1 MIDPAKADTKDRPHV
16 IIVGGGFGGLQAAK
30 RLSRRARVHITV
42 IDRHNYHLFQPLL
55 YQVATAG
62 LGPNNIAAPIRRVL
76 RNREPVEVL
85 LGEVESVDVDNKR
98 VHLTDG
104 AELRY
109 DYLIL
114 ACGAT
119 HSYFGRDDWAPFA
132 PGLKSIDDALLIRR
146 RILLA
151 FERAERATDP
161 EERKNLMRF
170 VIVGGG
176 PTGVELAGAIRELS
190 RFTLAKDFDTIDP
203 AQAQVILLEGGPHIL
218 GAFPQELSIKAR
230 ESLERMGVTVRE
242 NTRVTGIDEDGVLV
256 GNERIPAKTVLW
268 AAGVAASPLG
278 KSLGVPLDRAGRV
291 IVNPDLTVP
300 GHEEISIA
308 GDMASLTGPDGHPVP
323 GLAPAAMQMGEHA
336 ADNIARM
343 LDGKPPT
350 PFRYKDKGI
359 MATVGRRAA
368 VARVGERKFSGWF
381 AWILWC
387 FIHILFLIGFRN
399 RFRVLTEWAWG
410 YIGYDRGSRLITG
423 PLDFHTV
430 TAPRETVPTEA
441 G

>member
-1 MIDPAKADTKDRPHV
+1 MNVSANSDGKHRPHV

-30 RLSRRARVHITV
+30 RLIRLAPVRITM

-76 RNREPVEVL
+76 RGREPLEVL
-85 LGEVESVDVDNKR
+85 LGEVESVDPEHKR
-98 VHLTDG
+98 LHLTDG
-104 AELRY
+104 ATLSY

-119 HSYFGRDDWAPFA
+119 HSYFGRDDWAPLA

-151 FERAERATDP
+151 FEHAERESDP
-161 EERKNLMRF
+161 EMRKIWMRF

-190 RFTLAKDFDTIDP
+190 RYTLAKDFDAIDP
-203 AQAQVILLEGGPHIL
+203 SEAQVILLEGGKHIL
-218 GAFPQELSIKAR
+218 AAFPPELSIKAR
-230 ESLERMGVTVRE
+230 QSLEKMGVTVRE
-242 NTRVTGIDEDGVLV
+242 ETRVTGIDSEGVMV
-256 GNERIPAKTVLW
+256 GNERIRAKTVLW

-300 GHEEISIA
+300 GYEEIAIV
-308 GDMASLTGPDGHPVP
+308 GDMANVTGADGNPVP
-323 GLAPAAMQMGEHA
+323 GLAPAAMQMGKCA
-336 ADNIARM
+336 ADNIARV
-343 LDGKPPT
+343 LRGEPRL

-359 MATVGRRAA
+359 MATIGRRAA
-368 VARVGERKFSGWF
+368 VARSGSWNFSGWF

-399 RFRVLTEWAWG
+399 RFRVLMEWAWG

-423 PLDFHTV
+423 PMDFHTV
-430 TAPRETVPTEA
+430 TAPAVPAPSEA
-441 G
+441 V